1 MSMKFKVAIIGD
13 FQDGKSTL
21 VNALMGREVAKTGY
35 GLPET
40 SSVTAYE
47 LPDSC
52 TVLLDTP
59 GMDST
64 REGDTEALLQGCEQ
78 ADALVFMLTTREIRP
93 EQVRLLQQA
102 TDGGRKVFTLMVNAR
117 SIDVEPQ
124 SLVRSS
130 AANLAQ
136 HNLHPIL
143 FGEEAPVI
151 NAKKRSKGK
160 ADDDEQGWQ
169 RLRYLLGVGQPGKSP
184 LERIAILYNRINEI
198 TR

>member
-1 MSMKFKVAIIGD
+1 MSKKFKVAIIGD

-40 SSVTAYE
+40 SVVAAYE
-47 LPDSC
+47 LPDSNI
-52 TVLLDTP
+52 VLLDTP
-59 GMDST
+59 GMSSN
-64 REGDTEALLQGCEQ
+64 RAGDEECMLQGCGQ
-78 ADALVFMLTTREIRP
+78 ADALVFMLTTREIGP
-93 EQVRLLQQA
+93 EQVKLLQQA
-102 TDGGRKVFTLMVNAR
+102 TNSGRKVFTLVVNAR

-124 SLVRSS
+124 RMVRSS
-130 AANLAQ
+130 ASNLE
-136 HNLHPIL
+136 LHGLYPLL
-143 FGEEAPVI
+143 FGNEAPVI

-184 LERIAILYNRINEI
+184 LEKIAILYNKINEI